1 MANDKEKTPISRI
14 EVEKAAEL
22 YAASYYE
29 LEDLTKTI
37 KDAKKEAAD
46 EIDKDYKE
54 QLESLTTEIEQHHK
68 VLEDYSQQV
77 GSEQT
82 TIPSSGVTF
91 GNFEKE
97 SYDVE
102 KDSDTIDALAAF
114 KKEFPTNYTKFLTGY
129 PKFGKSKFDSLV
141 ADGHITLEKLNEMGI
156 VKNSVSSFEVKVPKR
171 K

>member
-1 MANDKEKTPISRI
+1 MANDKTPISRI
-14 EVEKAAEL
+14 QAEQAAEF

-29 LEDLTKTI
+29 LEDLNKTI

-68 VLEDYSQQV
+68 ILEDYSVQI
-77 GSEQT
+77 GSQQT

-91 GNFEKE
+91 GNFYTE

-102 KDSDTIDALAAF
+102 KDSDIIDALAAF

-129 PKFGKSKFDSLV
+129 PKFGKAKFDSLV
-141 ADGHITLEKLNEMGI
+141 ADGHITLEELNEMGI
-156 VKNSVSSFEVKVPKR
+156 VKNSVSAFEVKVPKR